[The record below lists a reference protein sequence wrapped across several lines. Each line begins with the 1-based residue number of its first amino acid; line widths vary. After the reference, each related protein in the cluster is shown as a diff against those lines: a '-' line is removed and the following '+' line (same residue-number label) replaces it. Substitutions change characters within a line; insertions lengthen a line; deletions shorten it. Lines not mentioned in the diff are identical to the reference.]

1 MTKMKRFT
9 SILRLF
15 ILIGLT
21 AATFSSC
28 VKKEYDEPDTANMD
42 PTDLVVTH
50 TLDQFQNLATG
61 PIPVLI
67 TTDIILSG
75 IVIADDESGNFYKEI
90 IIQDST
96 GGLSISVDIS
106 NFYTEYPVGRRLFVK
121 AKGLYL
127 ADDGDGNFQIGVKDN
142 NTIGRIPSTLV
153 GQYVVKGKWG
163 IPVTPLSYTLSS
175 LGNAP
180 SNVLVKISG
189 VEFVTADAGIS
200 YADAI
205 NLISKNRV
213 VEDCSTPAN
222 TVKMYNS
229 GYSKFA
235 AEITPSGNG
244 TIVCVNKY
252 YNGNPELIIRDPRDV
267 VMNDIRCDGTT
278 GALTQMPID
287 SLRMLYTG
295 ATTTCPTGRK
305 IKGIVISDLVNKNI
319 DPKNMVIQ
327 DGNAGIVVR
336 FTAAHTFAMGA
347 EVEVRVSGQEL
358 SEYNGLLEVN
368 YVDLGNAVQTGTG
381 TITPR
386 VATVTAILANL
397 QAWESTLI
405 TVQAATASGSTSYSG
420 SNTLNDG
427 TGAMTLYTRSL
438 ATFSASALPAGPMS
452 YTGFLSEYTGSSAVP
467 AQLSIRTLSDVQ

>member
-50 TLDQFQNLATG
+50 TLDQFQIKSKL
-61 PIPVLI
+61 LI
-67 TTDIILSG
+67 IDL
-75 IVIADDESGNFYKEI
+75 
-90 IIQDST
+90 Q
-96 GGLSISVDIS
+96 
-106 NFYTEYPVGRRLFVK
+106 FVK

-327 DGNAGIVVR
+327 DGNAGI
-336 FTAAHTFAMGA
+336 AMGA

-397 QAWESTLI
+397 QAWESTHI